1 MAGIMASLPSHARA
15 VVIGGG
21 VVGSSVAYHLTK
33 LGWKEVVLL
42 ERRQLTCGT
51 TWHAGE
57 PVCVCATTYIRVL
70 HVHIV

>member
-1 MAGIMASLPSHARA
+1 MSTLPKHARA

-57 PVCVCATTYIRVL
+57 
-70 HVHIV
+70 